1 MAPAYAVVDG
11 SNIATEGRSVPSLA
25 QLDDAVRQFQAEFP
39 ETEVIVVVDATF
51 GHRIDPSERKAFDDA
66 VAHAELVSPPA
77 GAVGRGDA
85 FLLRVAE
92 RVGAQVLSNDSFQEF
107 HAEHPWLFDEGRLI
121 GGKPVPGVGWIF
133 TPRSPVRGVRSRT
146 AMAAGAAKTGR
157 AAKSAKAAKG
167 PAIGSSRPA
176 RDPSPVDAAVAAAG
190 ADVVGAA
197 SAAKVTRK
205 AQKTAKTDTAA
216 KTDKAKKTGKVAKT
230 ETAAK
235 AQKPAKADKSAKAE
249 KADKSAKAGK
259 AAKKTKKVAEPAEK
273 AAKAQKTQKTQKTQ
287 KADKAAKARAAQK
300 VSPGRASD
308 AADLGSAP
316 GAVSASRGRRGRGS
330 RATAPDVR
338 AAIDVATV
346 EAVDPSSDAD
356 AAPEPSPRRRPGP
369 PPAVNDPLTFL
380 TFVSEHPIG
389 STVEGTVS
397 SFVSHGAMVD
407 VGGMQC
413 YVPLA
418 GLASPPPRRA
428 REIVERGERRHF
440 VLVALDP
447 ARRGAELALPEVAA
461 QRLDR

>member
-1 MAPAYAVVDG
+1 MAPSYAVVDG

-39 ETEVIVVVDATF
+39 GTEVIVVVDATF
-51 GHRIDPSERKAFDDA
+51 GHRIDPSERSAFDEA

-133 TPRSPVRGVRSRT
+133 TPRSPVRGVRSRAALAGGT
-146 AMAAGAAKTGR
+146 AKATKA
-157 AAKSAKAAKG
+157 AKAAKATKALKATKTAKTTKAG
-167 PAIGSSRPA
+167 TADGA
-176 RDPSPVDAAVAAAG
+176 APSMLDEAVAAAG
-190 ADVVGAA
+190 VDVLAKSPPAA
-197 SAAKVTRK
+197 
-205 AQKTAKTDTAA
+205 
-216 KTDKAKKTGKVAKT
+216 G
-230 ETAAK
+230 
-235 AQKPAKADKSAKAE
+235 
-249 KADKSAKAGK
+249 
-259 AAKKTKKVAEPAEK
+259 AKKTKK
-273 AAKAQKTQKTQKTQ
+273 AAKAQKAAQTQ
-287 KADKAAKARAAQK
+287 KADKADGAPKATKAAKKAKKIVEPDTSDKSTTARK
-300 VSPGRASD
+300 
-308 AADLGSAP
+308 AD
-316 GAVSASRGRRGRGS
+316 GRRGRGR

-346 EAVDPSSDAD
+346 EAVAPNDDAD
-356 AAPEPSPRRRPGP
+356 RHAREPSPRRRTGP

-380 TFVSEHPIG
+380 TFVSEYPIG
-389 STVEGTVS
+389 STLEGTVS

-418 GLASPPPRRA
+418 GL
-428 REIVERGERRHF
+428 
-440 VLVALDP
+440 
-447 ARRGAELALPEVAA
+447 
-461 QRLDR
+461 